1 MYRRIIL
8 QVALVAVVLTPRLAW
23 ADFQVATSVYVNTT
37 WRTIGPVG
45 DLTGGGINNV
55 GLAWE
60 AAHPGWNSSPMFDDS
75 NAAGWSNAIEVVHP
89 NPPFLRYWFDGT
101 EQVGSSPVYFRKE
114 FQIEGDPIS
123 GLLSFTVDDDAQI
136 YVNGVQVVNDSNG
149 LATTVNGLNVLPYL
163 TSGLNLIA
171 VKAQDQQGG
180 QGFAG
185 NLQLVSNVPEPSSIV
200 LAGLGVTAIV
210 VVYRRRRSR

>member
-1 MYRRIIL
+1 MLRLMTL
-8 QVALVAVVLTPRLAW
+8 QVALLAVVLGPRQAS
-23 ADFQVATSVYVNTT
+23 ADFQLATSVYVNTS

-60 AAHPGWNSSPMFDDS
+60 AANPGWNSALMFDDS
-75 NAAGWSNAIEVVHP
+75 NSAGWSNAIEVVHP

-101 EQVGSSPVYFRKE
+101 ETVGSSPVYFRKE
-114 FQIEGDPIS
+114 FEIEGDPIS
-123 GLLSFTVDDDAQI
+123 GLFSFTVDDDAQI

-149 LATTVNGLNVLPYL
+149 LATTVSGLDLLPYL
-163 TSGLNLIA
+163 TTGLNLIA

-185 NLQLVSNVPEPSSIV
+185 NLQLVSNVPEPSGIV
-200 LAGLGVTAIV
+200 LAGLGVAAMALIH
-210 VVYRRRRSR
+210 RRRHSL

>member
-1 MYRRIIL
+1 MLRFMTL
-8 QVALVAVVLTPRLAW
+8 QVALLAVVLGPRLAL
-23 ADFQVATSVYVNTT
+23 ADFLVATSVYVNTS

-60 AAHPGWNSSPMFDDS
+60 AANPGWNSALMFDDS
-75 NAAGWSNAIEVVHP
+75 NSAGWSNAIEVVHP

-101 EQVGSSPVYFRKE
+101 ETVGSSPVYFRKE
-114 FQIEGDPIS
+114 FEIEGDPIS
-123 GLLSFTVDDDAQI
+123 GLFSFTVDDDAQI

-149 LATTVNGLNVLPYL
+149 LATTVSGLDVLPYL
-163 TSGLNLIA
+163 TTGLNLIA

-185 NLQLVSNVPEPSSIV
+185 NLQLVSNVPEPSGIV
-200 LAGLGVTAIV
+200 LAGLGIAAMALVQ
-210 VVYRRRRSR
+210 RRRHSL

>member
-1 MYRRIIL
+1 MTRCMML
-8 QVALVAVVLTPRLAW
+8 MAALFSLVLAPRWAS
-23 ADFQVATSVYVNTT
+23 ADFQLATTVYVNTT

-55 GLAWE
+55 GLGWE
-60 AAHPGWNSSPMFDDS
+60 SANPGWNWSLAFDDS
-75 NAAGWSNAIEVVHP
+75 NSAGWSNAIEVVHP
-89 NPPFLRYWFDGT
+89 NPPLLRYWFDGT
-101 EQVGSSPVYFRKE
+101 ETVGSSPVYFRKE
-114 FQIEGDPIS
+114 FEIEGDPIS
-123 GLLSFTVDDDAQI
+123 GMLSFTIDDDAQI
-136 YVNGVQVVNDSNG
+136 YVNGVQVFNDSNG

-163 TSGLNLIA
+163 NSGLNLIA

-200 LAGLGVTAIV
+200 LAGFGLAAVTL
-210 VVYRRRRSR
+210 VYRRRRR